1 MTSNIGSLLKAYS
14 RSRIREIWEAA
25 HRDEPLAGEAAQL
38 AQIMREHDEWHDL
51 WTRADE
57 VDDDELELEGGNPF
71 LHIVMHQ
78 IVEAQMGGEL
88 PVARTTFEALIERG
102 FDDHEAVHRIAAVFV
117 EELHTV
123 LSRKRSFN
131 EARYVRKLKTLA
143 RKAKP

>member
-1 MTSNIGSLLKAYS
+1 MWA
-14 RSRIREIWEAA
+14 
-25 HRDEPLAGEAAQL
+25 
-38 AQIMREHDEWHDL
+38 
-51 WTRADE
+51 RADE
-57 VDDDELELEGGNPF
+57 VNDAELEEEGGNPF

-78 IVEAQMGGEL
+78 IVKTQMDGEL
-88 PVARTTFEALIERG
+88 PVARATFETLIERG
-102 FDDHEAVHRIAAVFV
+102 FDAHEAVHRIAAVLV

>member
-1 MTSNIGSLLKAYS
+1 MLAQMKTVS
-14 RSRIREIWEAA
+14 RLRIRRIWEAWQ
-25 HRDEPLAGEAAQL
+25 RGDKLEGEELILAA
-38 AQIMREHDEWHDL
+38 IMNEHDEWHAM
-51 WTRADE
+51 WARADE
-57 VDDDELELEGGNPF
+57 VNDAELEEEGGNPF

-78 IVEAQMGGEL
+78 IVKTQMDGEL
-88 PVARTTFEALIERG
+88 PVARATFETLIERG
-102 FDDHEAVHRIAAVFV
+102 FDAHEAVHRIAAVLV